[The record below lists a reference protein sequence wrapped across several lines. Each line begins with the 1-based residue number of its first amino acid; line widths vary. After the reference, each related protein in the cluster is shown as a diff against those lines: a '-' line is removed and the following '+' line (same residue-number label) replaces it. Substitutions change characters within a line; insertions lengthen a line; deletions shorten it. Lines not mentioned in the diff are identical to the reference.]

1 MSAIPLRVL
10 VGVRQAMLAM
20 PSLYGFD
27 GISITKVDDLY
38 KAMGAF
44 GYYVDALVREAGD
57 VAVDEAA

>member
-20 PSLYGFD
+20 PSLYGRD
-27 GISITKVDDLY
+27 DIPITKADDLY